1 MSEPEPPTK
10 IPDNLVARLEELD
23 DELLFSITC
32 YAEAL
37 GESKSEDEDLA
48 EESDGG
54 EPVLDDQGD
63 ELPDDIPSKASL
75 VQKEIND
82 NRYWYYQ
89 WREGDTVTSEY
100 KEPVNPDE

>member
-1 MSEPEPPTK
+1 MSDPEPPAE
-10 IPDNLVARLEELD
+10 IPDDLVSRLQDLD
-23 DELLFSITC
+23 AGTLYTIAG
-32 YAEAL
+32 YVEAL
-37 GESKSEDEDLA
+37 VDARSEAGDR

-63 ELPDDIPSKASL
+63 ELPDDVPSKASL
-75 VQKEIND
+75 VQKKIND

-100 KEPVNPDE
+100 KGPVNPDD

>member
-1 MSEPEPPTK
+1 MSEPEPPAK

-23 DELLFSITC
+23 AETLFSIAC

-37 GESKSEDEDLA
+37 AESKSEDKDLA

-63 ELPDDIPSKASL
+63 ELPEDVPSKASL

-100 KEPVNPDE
+100 KGPVNPDE